1 MKLYLTRIACLL
13 SLVLSACAHNDQAK
27 NQPPLAPPIEDAP
40 LPKPDTAPKDLPP
53 TVVTPPQQA
62 TTATA
67 QPQEQPKPAQKR
79 KKPKPAPSSNTQ
91 IASADPGKGGTSPAT
106 PPANQDPAN
115 PPNETS
121 GVSAIGQLSPAGTA
135 DARAETE
142 KTESSLSST
151 EHSLNGI
158 SRKLSDQEE
167 KTKAQIQEYI
177 KQARAALASNDLD
190 GAKNL
195 ATKAKLLLNELITQ

>member
-13 SLVLSACAHNDQAK
+13 SLVLTACAHNDQAK

-53 TVVTPPQQA
+53 TVVTSPQPA
-62 TTATA
+62 TTATT
-67 QPQEQPKPAQKR
+67 QPQEQPKPTQKR
-79 KKPKPAPSSNTQ
+79 KKPKPAPASTTQSASS
-91 IASADPGKGGTSPAT
+91 DPSKAGAAPAT
-106 PPANQDPAN
+106 PPGNQEAAN
-115 PPNETS
+115 PPSETS
-121 GVSAIGQLSPAGTA
+121 EVPAIGKLSSGGTA
-135 DARAETE
+135 DGRSETAN
-142 KTESSLSST
+142 SLNST

-167 KTKAQIQEYI
+167 KTKAQILEYI
-177 KQARAALASNDLD
+177 KQARAALASDDTD

-195 ATKAKLLLNELITQ
+195 ATKAKLLLNELTTQ

>member
-13 SLVLSACAHNDQAK
+13 SLVLTACAHNDQAK

-53 TVVTPPQQA
+53 TVVT
-62 TTATA
+62 
-67 QPQEQPKPAQKR
+67 QPKPATTANTQPQDQPKPPVKH
-79 KKPKPAPSSNTQ
+79 KKPKPAPANTTQ
-91 IASADPGKGGTSPAT
+91 TASADPAKAGVSPVT

-115 PPNETS
+115 PDETT
-121 GVSAIGQLSPAGTA
+121 GVSAIGKLSSGGPA
-135 DARAETE
+135 DAKTDTE
-142 KTESSLSST
+142 NSLNST
-151 EHSLNGI
+151 EHTLNGI

-177 KQARAALASNDLD
+177 KQARAALESNDLD

-195 ATKAKLLLNELITQ
+195 ATKAKLLLNELTTQ